1 MRCGYCGKIIAD
13 GSKFCAHCG
22 QPVSGR
28 PAEQQ
33 KSRDP
38 GFVSGGFF
46 ESDDFNFDED
56 GMEPDRS
63 AGRSSD
69 MADRTMSLDDISK
82 ILRER
87 SREYE
92 QEYPGAAGSVS
103 AAGSSAGRRPEAAA
117 EDYGPD
123 SDDFGLGSEYI
134 SIGGEEFG
142 SRPVYQGQ
150 RPQEYQKPAQQ
161 QGSRV
166 RGPVKEDS
174 GRGFQAAGAAGMGSA
189 VKGRPAEEGRA
200 EQNRGRAGRSQ
211 NAGRAAAP
219 NAAGRS
225 GPHTG
230 AGPGN
235 AAQAETIRGTA
246 GAGVESAGS
255 GRGAGAKPVITAPG
269 PDSGGSG
276 AGSTGGHDRKN
287 ILQIIIIL
295 LVVLIVAML
304 GVILFIRLRNHGGAG
319 TGEETVTQNTPDQE
333 PEPGYAEDIAPD
345 PEPDPEPDPG
355 TVENSSDPEPDPEQ
369 VDSITETE
377 DDQTGPGPDSDA
389 GILDVFTYDGH
400 TYALVRA
407 GDVNVTDTNA
417 MLEWCQAQGGY
428 AATISS
434 YSELV
439 LLYNRMLDDGV
450 YDASF
455 GLTSDGGGWYWSGPE
470 ASDIVIW
477 GKGAPGG
484 NRINGCAHFDGKVQD
499 GSWQAG
505 TVSSDSR
512 FLCEWEGVNGQ
523 YESAKVVPLISST
536 SFVYDDHN
544 YAILDMSNYG
554 IDEIDEENTNDDYL
568 GYEALNRFCTV
579 RGGHLAV
586 IYDSQENDF
595 LYGKVKELGAKSAF
609 FGYSDYRSEG
619 SWEWV
624 TGNSSYT
631 NWSSGQPNQ
640 TNAME
645 DYAQFYREATDGTWN
660 DAPFGVNTTL
670 FIIEWDYSR

>member
-1 MRCGYCGKIIAD
+1 M
-13 GSKFCAHCG
+13 
-22 QPVSGR
+22 
-28 PAEQQ
+28 
-33 KSRDP
+33 
-38 GFVSGGFF
+38 
-46 ESDDFNFDED
+46 
-56 GMEPDRS
+56 
-63 AGRSSD
+63 
-69 MADRTMSLDDISK
+69 
-82 ILRER
+82 
-87 SREYE
+87 
-92 QEYPGAAGSVS
+92 
-103 AAGSSAGRRPEAAA
+103 
-117 EDYGPD
+117 
-123 SDDFGLGSEYI
+123 
-134 SIGGEEFG
+134 
-142 SRPVYQGQ
+142 
-150 RPQEYQKPAQQ
+150 
-161 QGSRV
+161 
-166 RGPVKEDS
+166 
-174 GRGFQAAGAAGMGSA
+174 
-189 VKGRPAEEGRA
+189 
-200 EQNRGRAGRSQ
+200 
-211 NAGRAAAP
+211 
-219 NAAGRS
+219 
-225 GPHTG
+225 
-230 AGPGN
+230 
-235 AAQAETIRGTA
+235 
-246 GAGVESAGS
+246 
-255 GRGAGAKPVITAPG
+255 ITAPG

-304 GVILFIRLRNHGGAG
+304 GVILFIRLRNHGRAG

-355 TVENSSDPEPDPEQ
+355 TVESSSDPEPDPEP
-369 VDSITETE
+369 VDSVTETE

-505 TVSSDSR
+505 TIGSDSR

-523 YESAKVVPLISST
+523 YESAKVVPLISSN

-586 IYDSQENDF
+586 IYDSQENAF
-595 LYGKVKELGAKSAF
+595 LYSKVKELGAKSAF

-631 NWSSGQPNQ
+631 NWSTGQPNQ

>member
-1 MRCGYCGKIIAD
+1 
-13 GSKFCAHCG
+13 
-22 QPVSGR
+22 
-28 PAEQQ
+28 
-33 KSRDP
+33 
-38 GFVSGGFF
+38 
-46 ESDDFNFDED
+46 
-56 GMEPDRS
+56 MEPDRS

-134 SIGGEEFG
+134 STGGEEFG
-142 SRPVYQGQ
+142 SRPVNQGQ
-150 RPQEYQKPAQQ
+150 RPQEYSGPVQQ

-230 AGPGN
+230 TGPGN

-355 TVENSSDPEPDPEQ
+355 EVTNSPDPEPDPEP
-369 VDSITETE
+369 VDSVTETE

-505 TVSSDSR
+505 TIGSDSR

-523 YESAKVVPLISST
+523 YESAKVVPLISSN

-586 IYDSQENDF
+586 IYDSQENAF
-595 LYGKVKELGAKSAF
+595 LYSKVKELGAKSAF

-631 NWSSGQPNQ
+631 NWSTGQPNQ

>member
-1 MRCGYCGKIIAD
+1 
-13 GSKFCAHCG
+13 
-22 QPVSGR
+22 
-28 PAEQQ
+28 
-33 KSRDP
+33 
-38 GFVSGGFF
+38 
-46 ESDDFNFDED
+46 
-56 GMEPDRS
+56 MEPDRS

-134 SIGGEEFG
+134 STGGEEFG
-142 SRPVYQGQ
+142 SRPVNQGQ

-161 QGSRV
+161 QGSRG
-166 RGPVKEDS
+166 RAPAKEDS
-174 GRGFQAAGAAGMGSA
+174 GPGFRAAGTAGVGSA
-189 VKGRPAEEGRA
+189 AKGRPADEGRA
-200 EQNRGRAGRSQ
+200 EQSRGRTGSSQ

-219 NAAGRS
+219 EAAGRS

-235 AAQAETIRGTA
+235 AAQTETIRGTA
-246 GAGVESAGS
+246 GAGAESAGS

-276 AGSTGGHDRKN
+276 AGSTGGHERKN

-304 GVILFIRLRNHGGAG
+304 GVILFIRLRNPEKTD
-319 TGEETVTQNTPDQE
+319 TGDETVAENDPYPE
-333 PEPGYAEDIAPD
+333 PEPGDAEDIAPD

-355 TVENSSDPEPDPEQ
+355 TVENSPDPEPDPEQ

-505 TVSSDSR
+505 TIGSDSR

-523 YESAKVVPLISST
+523 YESAKVVPLISSN

-586 IYDSQENDF
+586 IYDSQENAF
-595 LYGKVKELGAKSAF
+595 LYSKVKELGAKSAF

-631 NWSSGQPNQ
+631 NWSTGQPNQ